1 MTTIA
6 YDLPVEDYVDRLS
19 ATHHVTH
26 ESYKKTSVTLHHNA
40 GNLTHAG
47 ILAVWT
53 TRPASAH
60 FDVDSKGA
68 VAQYVKVDEYAWATG
83 STHGNETS
91 ISIEMADATFSPNWA
106 VSETTWK
113 AAARLAAW
121 LFVHEI
127 KARPNA
133 SNFFPHRHWSA
144 TDCPGPY
151 VIKHFNEILV
161 EAQVQYDKFMSG
173 KPSHTAPIVKKKTIV
188 EIAHEVIAGKWGS
201 GPDRTH
207 RLLVAGYDPN
217 AVQVEVNREMRG
229 TGSTARK
236 SIYEIAHEI
245 VEGKGDWGTGDVR
258 IARLTRAGYS
268 ANAVQAEVNKL
279 V

>member
-1 MTTIA
+1 MTTIG
-6 YDLPVEDYVDRLS
+6 YDQPVADYIERLD

-26 ESYKKTSVTLHHNA
+26 ESFTKKKVTLHHNG
-40 GNLTHAG
+40 GNLTHDG
-47 ILAVWT
+47 ILTTWK

-60 FDVDSKGA
+60 FDVDAKGK
-68 VAQYVKVDEYAWATG
+68 VAQYVRVNEYAWATG
-83 STHGNETS
+83 STLGNEES
-91 ISIEMADATFSPNWA
+91 ISIEMADATFAPNWE

-121 LFVHEI
+121 LFAHVI

-133 SNFFPHRHWSA
+133 SNLLPHRHWSA

-161 EAQVQYDKFMSG
+161 ECQKQYDAFMDG
-173 KPSHTAPIVKKKTIV
+173 KPAHTPPPPSKKTIV
-188 EIAHEVIAGKWGS
+188 EIAHEVLAGKWGN

-217 AVQVEVNREMRG
+217 AVQAEVNRESRG
-229 TGSTARK
+229 TGSTAKK
-236 SIYEIAHEI
+236 SIVEIAHE
-245 VEGKGDWGTGDVR
+245 VREGKWGNGDDR

-268 ANAVQAEVNKL
+268 ANAVQAEVNRETH
-279 V
+279 